1 MDNTAANID
10 AARRYL
16 AAIEAGAT
24 GPALAQYFA
33 TDIEFVGMPN
43 RLAPQGVRQD
53 LAGMLAASERGQQVI
68 ARQTYEVRSV
78 LAGGERVALEVEWS
92 GTLKVPL
99 GTLPAGGVMRAHFA
113 MFLDFRDGKIA
124 AQRNYD
130 CFEPF

>member
-1 MDNTAANID
+1 MDNTAANIA

-16 AAIEAGAT
+16 AAIEAGAS
-24 GPALAQYFA
+24 GPALAEYF
-33 TDIEFVGMPN
+33 TPDIEFVGMPN
-43 RLAPQGVRQD
+43 RLSPEVVRQD
-53 LAGMLAASERGQQVI
+53 RAGMLKASERGQQVI
-68 ARQTYEVRSV
+68 ARQTYEVRSA

-92 GTLKVPL
+92 GTLKLPL

-124 AQRNYD
+124 VQRNYD